1 MLLNLKKIRKK
12 LSGEG
17 KLTKFLT
24 YAFGEI
30 IIVSVGILLALY
42 LNNWNQKRADKKL
55 EIQYYQSIKNQL
67 TEDAKILNGEMNYN
81 QSYNSQFAY
90 AGNLIKSDKRTEIDT
105 LGKIAFNMLR
115 YSDFRR
121 KSSIYQT
128 LINSGEIIV
137 LKNNIIIEKLQ
148 SLEEMYLYI
157 NRLEENHS
165 TIILSQIIP
174 DIKETLQVDPIKV
187 MKPEVMFSYKFKN
200 IFDLLS
206 GLMNEKMV
214 AYTQA
219 ENMIQTII
227 DLIDKELYE

>member
-12 LSGEG
+12 LLEEG
-17 KLTKFLT
+17 NLTKYLI

-30 IIVSVGILLALY
+30 IIVVIGILLALY
-42 LNNWNQKRADKKL
+42 LNNWNQNRADNKL

-67 TEDAKILNGEMNYN
+67 KEDSNILTGEMYYN
-81 QSYNSQFAY
+81 QTYYSQFTY
-90 AGNLIKSDKRTEIDT
+90 AGNLIGSNKKTEIDT

-115 YSDFRR
+115 FSDFRR
-121 KSSIYQT
+121 KSNIFQT

-137 LKNNIIIEKLQ
+137 LKNNNILEKLQ

-187 MKPEVMFSYKFKN
+187 VRPEFIFSYKFKN
-200 IFDLLS
+200 NFDLLI
-206 GLMNEKMV
+206 GLMNEKLD
-214 AYTQA
+214 AYKQA
-219 ENMIQTII
+219 ENMIETII
-227 DLIDKELYE
+227 DLIDKELND